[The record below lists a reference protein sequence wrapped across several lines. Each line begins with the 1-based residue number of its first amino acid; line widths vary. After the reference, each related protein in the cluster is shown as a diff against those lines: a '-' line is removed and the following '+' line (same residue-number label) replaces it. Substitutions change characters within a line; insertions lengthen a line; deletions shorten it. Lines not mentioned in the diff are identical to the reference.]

1 MDKLR
6 ESMHSVFL
14 YYAIKQGMD
23 MGIVNAGKLPLYDDV
38 EPELRKVIEE
48 VIFNKSEDGLH

>member
-6 ESMHSVFL
+6 ESMHAIFL
-14 YYAIKQGMD
+14 YHAIKQGMD

-38 EPELRKVIEE
+38 DPTWRQVIEE
-48 VIFNKSEDGLH
+48 VIFN